1 MNLGLTD
8 RVALVTAASR
18 GFGRAVAELLAAEG
32 AHVAMCARGEEALK
46 EAAAVVDAAGSG
58 RVVARPTDVTDPEA
72 LAQFVHETEDRLGPI
87 SCCLINVGGPPPGGL
102 SDLRPSQFEAAY
114 DLLID
119 SALRLSRLLLP
130 GMTQRGW
137 GRIVQITSVTVQQ
150 PVPNLTLSNVLRP
163 AVHALT
169 KVLALEAAPHGVT
182 VNSVAPGHHA
192 TDRVDVL
199 MADQAEREQR
209 SVAEIRAGHEAE
221 IPVGRLGQP
230 AELAALVAFLMSEQ
244 AAFITGQCIVAD
256 GGWVRGTF

>member
-18 GFGRAVAELLAAEG
+18 GFGRAVATALAAEG
-32 AHVAMCARGEEALK
+32 AHVAVCARSEEALK
-46 EAAAVVDAAGSG
+46 AAAAVVDAAGPG
-58 RVVARPTDVTDPEA
+58 RVIARPTDVTDPQA
-72 LAQFVHETEDRLGPI
+72 LAQLVRETEERLGPI
-87 SCCLINVGGPPPGGL
+87 DCCLVNVGGPPPGGWA
-102 SDLRPSQFEAAY
+102 DLRPAQFEAAY
-114 DLLID
+114 ALLVD
-119 SALRLSRLLLP
+119 SAVRLTRLVLP
-130 GMTQRGW
+130 GMTRRGW
-137 GRIVQITSVTVQQ
+137 GRIVQITSVTVRQ

-169 KVLALEAAPHGVT
+169 KVLAQEAAPHGVT

-192 TDRVDVL
+192 TDRVEAL
-199 MADQAEREQR
+199 TAAQAERDGS
-209 SVAEIRAGHEAE
+209 SVAEVRADHEKE
-221 IPVGRLGQP
+221 IPAGRLGEP